1 MILVLSKF
9 LRHQA
14 GSFSA
19 AQKSRTEEVLGDGLI
34 SGFVGNIV
42 NRSALKVG
50 AWVGPATSGFQESGI
65 SQKATKMALGCILSG
80 ISHLSGLKL

>member
-19 AQKSRTEEVLGDGLI
+19 AQKSRTEEVWGDGLI

-50 AWVGPATSGFQESGI
+50 AWVGPFRLHPDFRNLVSHRKQ
-65 SQKATKMALGCILSG
+65 QKWLLDAF
-80 ISHLSGLKL
+80 